1 MLLCCECDYFF
12 HQLKSEF
19 PQIVHIFYTTF
30 WAWGSHPR
38 QGRSISFV
46 LLLFIFTFSVKF
58 LFNLNLFLLI
68 SNLYDK
74 ILKKCLILIFEWRI
88 SKLKEKGQTTFSL
101 PRHRTIC
108 VENVKNHRK
117 IWHYCILAYYC
128 IGERML
134 PFWSLECSKSSKI
147 LLEWQIEQKSLPKF
161 CKLDSTRLWL
171 VLWSSIWF

>member
-19 PQIVHIFYTTF
+19 PQIVHIFYTNF
-30 WAWGSHPR
+30 WAWGSHTR

-74 ILKKCLILIFEWRI
+74 ILKKVFTYNYNTYFWMENFKMKRKRPNHIFFAQTQNNLCRKCEESQENLTLLYFGLLLHWWKNVTFLIVRVFKII
-88 SKLKEKGQTTFSL
+88 KDIVGMTN
-101 PRHRTIC
+101 RT
-108 VENVKNHRK
+108 K
-117 IWHYCILAYYC
+117 
-128 IGERML
+128 
-134 PFWSLECSKSSKI
+134 
-147 LLEWQIEQKSLPKF
+147 KF
-161 CKLDSTRLWL
+161 AQ
-171 VLWSSIWF
+171 VLYTG